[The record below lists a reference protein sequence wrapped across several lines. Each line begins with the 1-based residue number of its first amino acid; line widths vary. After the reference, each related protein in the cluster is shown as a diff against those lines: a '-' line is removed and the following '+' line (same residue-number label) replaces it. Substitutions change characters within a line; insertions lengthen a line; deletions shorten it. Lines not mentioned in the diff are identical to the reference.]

1 MAAALRG
8 IVSISLCGKR
18 QRPGEKGKKQRMMAR
33 KQLLK
38 IDNNGIRKYVR
49 EERYAIT
56 ATQNF
61 LSAFGCWLA
70 EYHNATQE
78 DILQA
83 LAEID
88 AIMGREDNVQ
98 RLEQAVG
105 IRLDARR

>member
-1 MAAALRG
+1 M
-8 IVSISLCGKR
+8 IISNVGADLF
-18 QRPGEKGKKQRMMAR
+18 
-33 KQLLK
+33 K
-38 IDNNGIRKYVR
+38 IDPAHGIRKYVR
-49 EERYAIT
+49 EERYAVT

-70 EYHNATQE
+70 EYHDATQE

-88 AIMGREDNVQ
+88 GIMGRDDNVQ
-98 RLEQAVG
+98 RLEKLVG